1 MVVDA
6 GALAARVA
14 KVDETHLILILE
26 FRTPEDAGRIA
37 REVGGPWMNAHIR
50 PLLAGETERSVAEV
64 IASAEA
70 RGRDAQDTT
79 KPGRHV
85 STSPRPLHER
95 AAEGISR
102 NRYSL

>member
-1 MVVDA
+1 MMHVVINHLRLRDPVTDATVKAAHEGMRMVVDA

-26 FRTPEDAGRIA
+26 FRTAEDASRIA

-50 PLLAGETERSVAEV
+50 PLLAGDTERSVAEV

-70 RGRDAQDTT
+70 
-79 KPGRHV
+79 
-85 STSPRPLHER
+85 
-95 AAEGISR
+95 
-102 NRYSL
+102 